1 MAWSAC
7 NKLDKIWGSNIS
19 RVIKI
24 RLFVATVE
32 SVLLYGS
39 ETWTLTKTLS
49 NRLDGCYTRLLRKAL
64 NVPWRQHQTNEQL
77 YGQLPKISTKIRQ
90 RRMRI
95 AGHCVRHPEEMA
107 HKLVL
112 WEPTEGK
119 RNRGRRST
127 TYIDNLLHDSD
138 ANNTTEMRRIM
149 EDRNEWRELVDHA
162 GCPDGRPR

>member
-1 MAWSAC
+1 
-7 NKLDKIWGSNIS
+7 
-19 RVIKI
+19 
-24 RLFVATVE
+24 
-32 SVLLYGS
+32 
-39 ETWTLTKTLS
+39 
-49 NRLDGCYTRLLRKAL
+49 
-64 NVPWRQHQTNEQL
+64 
-77 YGQLPKISTKIRQ
+77 
-90 RRMRI
+90 MRI

-162 GCPDGRPR
+162 GRPDGRPR